1 MQAYTC
7 VTGDGAQPVT
17 QLLVQLGIALLL
29 VCGGKRVDVRK
40 LGPGDGNHLT
50 GGVEFHGA
58 RAQRNH
64 AAIQC
69 QVFVA
74 EAAYVAQ
81 HGGFAMVAVKDG
93 VGEKVRAALQTGRNT
108 WGRCGVNDGWLLG
121 TKQAQ

>member
-1 MQAYTC
+1 M
-7 VTGDGAQPVT
+7 
-17 QLLVQLGIALLL
+17 
-29 VCGGKRVDVRK
+29 RK
-40 LGPGDGNHLT
+40 LGPGDGNHLA

-74 EAAYVAQ
+74 EAADVAQ

-93 VGEKVRAALQTGRNT
+93 VAEKVRAALQTGRDAG
-108 WGRCGVNDGWLLG
+108 GRCGVNEGWLLG
-121 TKQAQ
+121 TKQAQQQSDVCRRAGFIQRDAQFAFRYFSQVNARQ